1 MLPVAK
7 FHDYFTSSLPAPQKG
22 PSVAIGITGDARV
35 QWAFTAQELQDYGIM
50 TSNGAQHLVPTSGNT
65 LGLTMKRGNA
75 VNINIFFVAIVNAA
89 TGKEYA
95 QEERKNGRRI
105 KRSTLLKSNRL
116 RNKAM

>member
-1 MLPVAK
+1 MQVLT
-7 FHDYFTSSLPAPQKG
+7 TSHSTK
-22 PSVAIGITGDARV
+22 SDNMEINAI
-35 QWAFTAQELQDYGIM
+35 
-50 TSNGAQHLVPTSGNT
+50 NKT
-65 LGLTMKRGNA
+65 LKRGNA

-105 KRSTLLKSNRL
+105 KRSTLLKSSRL